1 MGNIQSMDL
10 GNGIRLHVL
19 KTTKFKTATLNLY
32 IHNNLNRD
40 ASLNALLPAV
50 LKSASN
56 NFKTPVEISQYLEN
70 MYGAVFEAD
79 IVKKGEIQSIL
90 FYLQFISNEY
100 AKGDNQLL
108 KAIDLLRDIILNPI
122 VIENGFKSEYVN
134 IEKDKLKELIK
145 SRVNDKVQYTVER
158 CIETVCKDEPFSIY
172 KYGNE
177 KDIDSINEKN
187 LYEHYKKVIY
197 GCPIDIF
204 LAGDYS
210 IDDIAPT
217 IMEKFKITNRNPFEL
232 NNLNI
237 NGDVLY
243 KKTVKEKMDINQGK
257 LCLGYRT
264 GIKSISDSYPALS
277 VYTSI
282 LGGGLH
288 SKLFRNLR
296 EKEGLAYYVY
306 SGLEKFK
313 GLMIINSGIDTNKYD
328 KAIDVIEKQVT
339 EMKNGSIS
347 SQEMDA
353 SIKSLKNN
361 LISIKDNVPL
371 MIDYYLGGLLYGRVF
386 SPEEMIDLIQK
397 VDIKQIIKLGQ
408 DIKLDT
414 IYFLSSNE

>member
-1 MGNIQSMDL
+1 MGTIQSMEL

-19 KTTKFKTATLNLY
+19 KTNKFKTTTLNLY
-32 IHNNLNRD
+32 MHNNLDSD

-56 NFKTPVEISQYLEN
+56 NFKTPIEISEYLEN

-90 FYLQFISNEY
+90 FYLQFISDKY
-100 AKGDNQLL
+100 AEGGSQLL
-108 KAIDLLRDIILNPI
+108 KAVDLLRDIILNPI
-122 VIENGFKSEYVN
+122 VVENGFKPEYVN

-145 SRVNDKVQYTVER
+145 SRVNDKIQYAVER

-187 LYEHYKKVIY
+187 LYEHYKKLIY

-210 IDDIAPT
+210 IDDVAPN
-217 IMEKFKITNRNPFEL
+217 IMEKFEITNRKPFEL
-232 NNLNI
+232 NSPNI
-237 NGDVLY
+237 SGDVLD

-264 GIKSISDSYPALS
+264 GVKSTSDSYPALS

-288 SKLFRNLR
+288 SKLFRNVR
-296 EKEGLAYYVY
+296 EKEGLAYYTY
-306 SGLEKFK
+306 SGIEKFK
-313 GLMIINSGIDTNKYD
+313 GLMIINSGIDANKYD
-328 KAIDVIEKQVT
+328 KAIDVIEKQVI

-347 SQEMDA
+347 DQEMDT
-353 SIKSLKNN
+353 SIKSLRNDFK
-361 LISIKDNVPL
+361 SIKDNVPL
-371 MIDYYLGGLLYGRVF
+371 MIEYYLGGLLYGRVF

-397 VDIKQIIKLGQ
+397 VDIQQIIKLGQ
-408 DIKLDT
+408 NINLDT